1 MKKVIKYLSLFLIW
15 GILLSIEI
23 IFAVV
28 LYKEAI
34 RFPVELVGPS
44 RKEDAV
50 FAILIITVVVFLA
63 CIIWFFAW
71 KTMWKNQDIFESLLT
86 DEEKKGLSLNFTI
99 YSLPLLLH
107 ENLLI
112 INRGFSLEKL
122 NIDSVVWIHTH
133 EVFRKYKN
141 ALMIYFYKN
150 NGKNVKVMLE
160 PHQIPLFQALLKK
173 ILINNPKIEVTKG
186 FLSKEYRKQKEIY
199 KDLIRYN

>member
-1 MKKVIKYLSLFLIW
+1 MTALYIPNIGFISHTSLSD
-15 GILLSIEI
+15 
-23 IFAVV
+23 
-28 LYKEAI
+28 
-34 RFPVELVGPS
+34 P
-44 RKEDAV
+44 
-50 FAILIITVVVFLA
+50 
-63 CIIWFFAW
+63 
-71 KTMWKNQDIFESLLT
+71 LT